1 MKHSA
6 AQPTQLKC
14 SLTSVL
20 QDALAFTMA
29 SEPTMLNRPEPSH
42 NPSPLHFAAVPAAV
56 GQGVCCSTT
65 GTDENDTGRFPAPS
79 GGSITAD
86 PIVTIPRNFIW

>member
-1 MKHSA
+1 M
-6 AQPTQLKC
+6 
-14 SLTSVL
+14 L

-42 NPSPLHFAAVPAAV
+42 NPSPRHFAAVPAAV
-56 GQGVCCSTT
+56 GRDVCCST
-65 GTDENDTGRFPAPS
+65 GTDENDTGRFPALS

-86 PIVTIPRNFIW
+86 PIVTIPPNFIW